1 MPKAVCDYARYAGDA
16 IKCNLTEQLCGNVK
30 FCRQEN
36 RWKLND
42 NAQYC
47 PIPKKEVSENE
58 RRNNEN
64 HENN

>member
-1 MPKAVCDYARYAGDA
+1 MPKAVCDYAGSAGDA
-16 IKCNLTEQLCGNVK
+16 IKCKLTGQLCGNVK

-47 PIPKKEVSENE
+47 PIPKKEGKQK
-58 RRNNEN
+58 
-64 HENN
+64 